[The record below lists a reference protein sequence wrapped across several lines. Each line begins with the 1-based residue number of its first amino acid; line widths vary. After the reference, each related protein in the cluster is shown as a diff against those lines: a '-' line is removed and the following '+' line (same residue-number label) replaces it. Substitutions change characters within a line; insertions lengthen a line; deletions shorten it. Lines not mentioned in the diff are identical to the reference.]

1 VNGDQWRVKQR
12 ARISDRRSLFTDH
25 IPGNSRH
32 GDYAPPSA
40 SNYKCPLVNA
50 QPDADFKYDPNC
62 EPLIVSA
69 NPASTQYRN
78 VPAQFRSVGCKQW
91 KNWDMRWLAESYLAA
106 LSVAS
111 LNLSAFAKATT
122 RQSSLFSSTRAK
134 TGGKGIRT
142 PDFQLA
148 KLALYQLSYAPCEFS
163 SLDCGL
169 RIANAMSACVPLI
182 RGFGKRRSRMPIL
195 EINIRLLCG
204 SQRAKLRFARYGKRP
219 CFPSLFS
226 TNRYR

>member
-1 VNGDQWRVKQR
+1 VAGQATCANFGSQITVHRSHSGEFE
-12 ARISDRRSLFTDH
+12 ARGLRS
-25 IPGNSRH
+25 
-32 GDYAPPSA
+32 PSA

-50 QPDADFKYDPNC
+50 RPDADFKYDPNC

-69 NPASTQYRN
+69 NPGSTQYRN
-78 VPAQFRSVGCKQW
+78 VPAQFPSAGCKQW
-91 KNWDMRWLAESYLAA
+91 KNWDMRWLAESYVAA
-106 LSVAS
+106 LRVAR
-111 LNLSAFAKATT
+111 LNLSAFAKATA

-163 SLDCGL
+163 ILDCGS
-169 RIANAMSACVPLI
+169 RIANLGSGMRDLPICDPGTI
-182 RGFGKRRSRMPIL
+182 RSLGEADAGWRSDDRHPGFVRFS
-195 EINIRLLCG
+195 
-204 SQRAKLRFARYGKRP
+204 AKLRFARYGKRP